1 MVRQFVVTLVPSVL
15 LQVQAVLVCIFFEKL
30 RRRDLTVEQKE
41 FEEALYDT
49 EKVQQLLEEKKFREI
64 RTIVNDM
71 MPQDCALLL
80 EELPERD
87 MPPVFRLLSKENAAE
102 TFVEMSTDSQQLL
115 LSVFSDAELKAVFD
129 EMFLDDTVDVIEEM
143 PANVVK
149 RIIAQSDAETR
160 AQINEVLKYP
170 KDSAGTLMTVEYVS
184 LREHWTVKECF
195 DRIRS
200 TALDKETIYVCYV
213 TDDKRKLLGLVTVK
227 DLLLNSYETKIADI
241 MERDVISV
249 ETVDDK
255 EFVAQQIS
263 KYDLS
268 AIPVVDGEKRIVG
281 IITVDDVLDVMEEEA
296 TEDISIM
303 AAVTPS
309 DDSYLEQS
317 VWQIWK
323 NRLPWLLLLMIT
335 ATFTG
340 LIINKYE
347 GTLSALSPLLFA
359 CIPMLMDTGGNA
371 GSQAS
376 VTIIR
381 GLATDDIHP
390 KEAGRVLWKE
400 IRVSLLLACCLAV
413 VCFFKLFLID
423 GLLFGYAY
431 TWDICLVVSLALLCT
446 IVIAKLV
453 GCLMPILAKVCKLDP
468 AVVASPFITTV
479 VDILSLLIFC
489 GIALAVLPAI

>member
-1 MVRQFVVTLVPSVL
+1 MSAL
-15 LQVQAVLVCIFFEKL
+15 LQAQTFLFVEL
-30 RRRDLTVEQKE
+30 REQRSKEVRDVEQKE
-41 FEEALYDT
+41 FEDILTDT
-49 EKVQQLLEEKKFREI
+49 EKVKQLLEEKNYREI
-64 RTIVNDM
+64 RALVNDM

-80 EELPERD
+80 EELPEKD
-87 MPPVFRLLSKENAAE
+87 MPPVFRLLSKENAAD
-102 TFVEMSTDSQQLL
+102 TFVEMTSDSQQLL
-115 LSVFSDAELKAVFD
+115 LTVFSDAELKAVFE
-129 EMFLDDTVDVIEEM
+129 EMFLDDTVDIIEEM

-160 AQINEVLKYP
+160 AQINEILKYP
-170 KDSAGTLMTVEYVS
+170 KDSAGTIMTVEYVS

-200 TALDKETIYVCYV
+200 TAPDKETIYVCYV

-227 DLLLNSYETKIADI
+227 DLLLSNYETHISEI

-268 AIPVVDGEKRIVG
+268 AIPVVDGENRIVG
-281 IITVDDVLDVMEEEA
+281 IITVDDVLDVIEQEA
-296 TEDISIM
+296 TEDMAKM

-309 DDSYLEQS
+309 SESYLEQS

-323 NRLPWLLLLMIT
+323 NRLPWLLILMLS

-340 LIINKYE
+340 LIINHFE
-347 GTLSALSPLLFA
+347 STLSALLFA
-359 CIPMLMDTGGNA
+359 CVPMIMGTGGNA

-376 VTIIR
+376 VTITR
-381 GLATDDIHP
+381 SLAIDEVHP
-390 KEAGRVLWKE
+390 RDVLKVVWKE
-400 IRVSLLLACCLAV
+400 LRVSFCLASV
-413 VCFFKLFLID
+413 LAIACFGKLYLID
-423 GLLFGYAY
+423 GLLFGNAY
-431 TWDICLVVSLALLCT
+431 TWDVCLTVSIAMFLT
-446 IVIAKLV
+446 IVLAKLV
-453 GCLMPILAKVCKLDP
+453 GCLMPILAKVCRLDP
-468 AVVASPFITTV
+468 AVVASPFITTI

-489 GIALAVLPAI
+489 GIAMAVLPAI

>member
-1 MVRQFVVTLVPSVL
+1 M
-15 LQVQAVLVCIFFEKL
+15 
-30 RRRDLTVEQKE
+30 EQKE
-41 FEEALYDT
+41 LEEELFDT
-49 EKVQQLLEEKKFREI
+49 EKVKQLLEEKNFREV
-64 RTIVNDM
+64 RAIVNDM

-80 EELPERD
+80 EELPEKD

-102 TFVEMSTDSQQLL
+102 TFVEMTTDSQQLL
-115 LSVFSDAELKAVFD
+115 LTVFSDAELKAVFD

-184 LREHWTVKECF
+184 LREHWTVKDCF

-200 TALDKETIYVCYV
+200 TALDKETIYICYV

-227 DLLLNSYETKIADI
+227 DLLLNNYDTKIADI

-249 ETVDDK
+249 ETIDDK

-268 AIPVVDGEKRIVG
+268 AIPVVDGENRIVG
-281 IITVDDVLDVMEEEA
+281 IITVDDVLDVMEAEA

-340 LIINKYE
+340 LIINRYE
-347 GTLSALSPLLFA
+347 STLSALSPLLFA

-390 KEAGRVLWKE
+390 REVGKVLWKE
-400 IRVSLLLACCLAV
+400 VRVSILLASCLGV
-413 VCFFKLFLID
+413 VCFLKLLLVD
-423 GLLFGYAY
+423 GLLFGYSY
-431 TWDICLVVSLALLCT
+431 TWDICLVVSIALFCT

-489 GIALAVLPAI
+489 AIALAVLPAI

>member
-1 MVRQFVVTLVPSVL
+1 M
-15 LQVQAVLVCIFFEKL
+15 
-30 RRRDLTVEQKE
+30 EQKE